1 MRYTFVDKR
10 YVAKLMCP
18 KVGKQWG
25 YDTTDIDR
33 MQLRLEKFNADYA
46 KACKFRRRAVTGGVS
61 RQFPPSREHPIST
74 REYVKVYFRL
84 NKDVFHSRGYD
95 DEAKNADLAF
105 FEPLSDKVCSVPPG
119 YHDTPAAEP
128 WDGIE

>member
-10 YVAKLMCP
+10 YVAKLVCP
-18 KVGKQWG
+18 KAGKQWG

-33 MQLRLEKFNADYA
+33 MHLRLEKFNADYA
-46 KACKFRRRAVTGGVS
+46 KAGKFRRRAVVGCVT
-61 RQFPPSREHPIST
+61 REFPPSWNPLST

-84 NKDVFHSRGYD
+84 NKDVFHSWGYD
-95 DEAKNADLAF
+95 DEAKAADLAF
-105 FEPLSDKVCSVPPG
+105 FEPLSDKICSVPPG
-119 YHDTPAAEP
+119 YHDIPSAEP